1 MGGASTR
8 SSLLTGNTGRGVNHQ
23 VSQAARSDIVGAEVG
38 MGDEVQLDEVQLPLL
53 QPFQKATQAWW
64 FRT

>member
-1 MGGASTR
+1 
-8 SSLLTGNTGRGVNHQ
+8 
-23 VSQAARSDIVGAEVG
+23 

-64 FRT
+64 FRTLSVTRTAGQSRTNLSSAASCPALVLLASELG